1 MFRSAS
7 AGFGNL
13 VPMCGIICV
22 VSRPSA
28 RPLPLA
34 ADILD
39 ALDRAIAAG
48 TAGNLA
54 ESGRLVGEA
63 DASLRG
69 ESGLGTLIDNVAL
82 VAGLVSRV
90 DQLDALAA
98 GAEAQL
104 ESESGLSTREVERRS
119 NELIALRDAT
129 WSLRNDRLRTAKA
142 VGELAGKDAC
152 ASARNAY
159 LSIQQ
164 AFSALDR
171 MEVRGRDSAGVNVLV
186 WGHGLDATDKR
197 VAPLL
202 AGRLDDALFTNGS
215 VRVGAGNR
223 AWSFVYKA
231 AAEIGELGDNTRA
244 MRTTVANDAL
254 LRLLVS
260 QPQARVSI
268 LGHTRWASVGIIS
281 EPNAHPVNSEEVG
294 GNSAAPYM
302 LAALNGDVDNHAE
315 IKVRNGLQIA
325 EPITTDAKVI
335 PTVVARKNAAGMSF
349 VDSFRET
356 VAEFEGSV
364 AIAVASADEPNS
376 MMLALRGSGQGLYV
390 GIAEDRFIVASEPY
404 GVVEETLHYVR
415 MDGESL
421 ADANNPS
428 SRGQVIALDGD
439 NAGSL
444 AGMRMLAYDGTSIPL
459 DDSNVYIAEVT
470 TRDIDRGEHKH
481 FLSKEIAEAPLSF
494 RKTLRG
500 KISERNG
507 QLEATLDT
515 TVLPDDIRAKLTAG
529 TFTRIRVIGQ
539 GTAAIAGRSL
549 AQLLRTM
556 VDHRVQV
563 DALPATELSGF
574 QLHLDM
580 TDTLIIAISQ
590 SGTTTDT
597 NRTVDLAR
605 TRGASVLAIV
615 NRRGSEL
622 SAKADG
628 VLFTSDGRDVEMS
641 VASTKA
647 FYSQVAAG
655 ALLSCAISA
664 ALGTGTNDER
674 HQLLTALRTIPD
686 AMFQVLALRPQI
698 AEAARQ
704 FAPARRYWTVV
715 GNGFNAVA
723 AEEVRIKLSELC
735 YKSIACDITE
745 DKKHIDLSCEP
756 MIIVCATGL
765 SDGTASDV
773 AKEIAIYRAHK
784 ALPIVIAQD
793 GEQRF
798 EAAAAVIS
806 VPRVD
811 PRVAFILSVM
821 VGHLFGY
828 EAALAIDSLA
838 RPLRSAREV
847 VEHAVER
854 GGVGS
859 QLLAKV
865 RSEIGVP
872 ATRFFEALATG
883 MYDGNLEAS
892 TAVRV
897 VTMLRD
903 AMSNDPLQAYQQSTG
918 KVSSPEAILDD
929 LTSALTRSIDELTR
943 PVDAIKHQAKT
954 VTVGISRSDEG
965 LLDRSLV
972 QEVLK
977 AGVSRDRLS
986 YKTLKVIADLDPAVA
1001 SVVGFTRYGIEG
1013 NVEAN
1018 TATVN
1023 VIDRGGISL
1032 ELTSRVD
1039 GNSALV
1045 GTKHRVATDRNVL
1058 VARGRRDNR
1067 TVVFVPETKGSE
1079 TTGITLLH
1087 VLFHDRLSS
1096 STMKNVLQGYDDRYN
1111 RLVDWV
1117 TETEGSFR
1125 EDRLA
1130 EVSVADLLILPISE
1144 SANHWRT
1151 SQNGE

>member
-1 MFRSAS
+1 
-7 AGFGNL
+7 
-13 VPMCGIICV
+13 MCGIICV

-48 TAGNLA
+48 QASNIA
-54 ESGRLVGEA
+54 ECGRVVA
-63 DASLRG
+63 DADKSLRG
-69 ESGLGTLIDNVAL
+69 ESGLGTLIDNIAL
-82 VAGLVSRV
+82 VAQLNGRLDS
-90 DQLDALAA
+90 LDALAVA
-98 GAEAQL
+98 AEAQL
-104 ESESGLSTREVERRS
+104 ESEAGLPTREVERRS

-142 VGELAGKDAC
+142 VGDLAGKDAS

-159 LSIQQ
+159 LAIQQ

-171 MEVRGRDSAGVNVLV
+171 MEVRGRDSAGVHVLV
-186 WGHGLDATDKR
+186 WGHGLDASNKQ

-215 VRVGAGNR
+215 VRVGAGDR

-244 MRTTVANDAL
+244 MRAAVSSDAL
-254 LRLLVS
+254 LRLLIS
-260 QPQARVSI
+260 QPNARVSI

-294 GNSAAPYM
+294 GNASAPYM
-302 LAALNGDVDNHAE
+302 LAALNGDVDNHAD
-315 IKVRNGLQIA
+315 IKVRNALHIA

-335 PTVVARKNAAGMSF
+335 PTVVARKNAAGMSL
-349 VDSFRET
+349 VDAFRET

-364 AIAVASADEPNS
+364 AIAVASADQPHDI
-376 MMLALRGSGQGLYV
+376 MLALRGSGQGLYV

-415 MDGESL
+415 MDGEAL
-421 ADANNPS
+421 ADPQNPS
-428 SRGQVIALDGD
+428 SRGQVIALSGAH
-439 NAGSL
+439 AGSL
-444 AGMRMLAYDGTSIPL
+444 EGIQLLAYDGTSIAL
-459 DDSNVYIAEVT
+459 SEAHVSVAEVT

-481 FLSKEIAEAPLSF
+481 FLSKEIAEAPHSF

-500 KISERNG
+500 KIAERNG
-507 QLEATLDT
+507 QLFASLDDS
-515 TVLPDDIRAKLTAG
+515 VLPAEIRAQLTAG
-529 TFTRIRVIGQ
+529 SYRRIRVIGQ

-574 QLHLDM
+574 QLQLDM

-622 SAKADG
+622 AAKADG

-655 ALLSCAISA
+655 ALLACAISE
-664 ALGTGTNDER
+664 ALGSGSHDER
-674 HQLLTALRTIPD
+674 HQLLVALRTIPE
-686 AMFQVLALRPQI
+686 AMSQVLLLRPQI
-698 AEAARQ
+698 AEVARQ

-756 MIIVCATGL
+756 LIIVCATGL
-765 SDGTASDV
+765 SDGTAADV

-784 ALPIVIAQD
+784 ALPIVIAQE

-798 EAAAAVIS
+798 DAAAAVIL

-811 PRVAFILSVM
+811 PQVAFILSVM

-828 EAALAIDSLA
+828 EAALAIDALA
-838 RPLRSAREV
+838 RPLRAAREV

-859 QLLAKV
+859 QLLTKV
-865 RSEIGVP
+865 RGEIGVP
-872 ATRFFEALATG
+872 ATRFFDALTTG
-883 MYDGNLEAS
+883 SYDGNLEAS

-897 VTMLRD
+897 VTILRNVI
-903 AMSNDPLQAYQQSTG
+903 AADPLNAYQVDSG
-918 KVSSPEAILDD
+918 KVSTPEAVLDD
-929 LTSALTRSIDELTR
+929 LTSSLTRAIDELTR

-965 LLDRSLV
+965 LLDRPLV
-972 QEVLK
+972 QELLN

-986 YKTLKVIADLDPAVA
+986 YKALKVIADLDPAVA
-1001 SVVGFTRYGIEG
+1001 SVAGYTRYAIEG
-1013 NVEAN
+1013 DVEGN

-1023 VIDRGGISL
+1023 VIDRGGISR

-1039 GNSALV
+1039 RNSTLV
-1045 GTKHRVATDRNVL
+1045 GTKHRVAIDRNVL

-1067 TVVFVPETKGSE
+1067 TVIFVPETKGTE

-1087 VLFHDRLSS
+1087 VLFHDRLPAA
-1096 STMKNVLQGYDDRYN
+1096 TMKSVLQGYDDRYN

-1130 EVSVADLLILPISE
+1130 EVPVADLLILPISE

-1151 SQNGE
+1151 PQSGA